1 MMKKKFGGV
10 FIANENFTAESARE
24 AIASGAADAVAF
36 GRAAIANPDLVE
48 RIRVGA
54 AWNEADPE
62 SFYGGGEEGYVDY
75 PVLEAR
81 A

>member
-1 MMKKKFGGV
+1 
-10 FIANENFTAESARE
+10 
-24 AIASGAADAVAF
+24 VAF

>member
-1 MMKKKFGGV
+1 MNATRFRNRLAV
-10 FIANENFTAESARE
+10 FILAVVFAGSAWHVGVRL
-24 AIASGAADAVAF
+24 F
-36 GRAAIANPDLVE
+36 RRANPDLVE